1 MARILSP
8 SKPPTTPTRHCASLI
23 TSTTIRSPTRNTPSK
38 LSRFLE
44 YAETNL
50 SIENARLHEESLRM
64 LGFGPNI
71 LHLVDDAVLKD
82 VGFTPGDVIHFETE
96 LATMVEQCGHKV
108 QTG

>member
-1 MARILSP
+1 
-8 SKPPTTPTRHCASLI
+8 
-23 TSTTIRSPTRNTPSK
+23 
-38 LSRFLE
+38 
-44 YAETNL
+44 
-50 SIENARLHEESLRM
+50 M